1 MSSDPDAA
9 ATFCATLVD
18 QWVRDGVTRAM
29 VAPGSR
35 STPLVLALA
44 RHGGMSLEVFHDER
58 CASFAALGASLAT
71 GMPAVVLCT
80 SGTAATH
87 FHGAVVEA
95 DLSAVPLIVCT
106 ADRPPEMRG
115 RGAPQTIDQRRLY
128 GAAARA
134 FFDPGVPR
142 AEDSVSWRRLARD
155 CVATATATGIDAAT
169 VPGPVQLN
177 LAFAEPLLGDVLDLP
192 APLTERFDRVR
203 AARVPG
209 DELDGIARLVSGRT
223 GVVVAG
229 GASGAAALEL
239 AEALGWP
246 VIADPR
252 SGAWRDHR
260 CLVHHADAVLRH
272 EATANALAPSVIVRL
287 GAAPASKVLSQ
298 WVGRAAAAGAPVVQ
312 VDCDARLH
320 DPDSVATHRI
330 VCDLDEACRELAG
343 KVQPAGGGW
352 LEQWRAVSSA
362 ARGVIGS
369 DTDWSEPMVARLVV
383 SSLPEGSHLVVSS
396 SMPIRDVEWYAE
408 PRHGLVIHSNRGAN
422 GIDGIISTG
431 IGIACATGAPT
442 AVLVGDVAA
451 LHDSSALAG
460 LARRDVDLRIVIVD
474 NDGGAIFD
482 FLAQAEHLDPELFER
497 FWGTPH
503 GTSFVA
509 LAAAHGVAC
518 TEAHDAES
526 LVGALGLR
534 GPHMIVVRSSR
545 PDNVARHRALNAAV
559 ADALRA

>member
-1 MSSDPDAA
+1 MSSAPDAA

-44 RHGGMSLEVFHDER
+44 RHGGMSVEVFHDER

-71 GMPAVVLCT
+71 GIPAVVVCT

-128 GAAARA
+128 GAASRA

-142 AEDSVSWRRLARD
+142 AQEAGSWRRLARD
-155 CVATATATGIDAAT
+155 CVSTAMGVDAAS

-177 LAFAEPLLGDVLDLP
+177 LAFAEPLLGDVFDLP
-192 APLTERFDRVR
+192 APLTERFDGGR
-203 AARVPG
+203 AAPLPV

-252 SGAWRDHR
+252 SGSWRDHR
-260 CLVHHADAVLRH
+260 CLVHHADAVLRD
-272 EATANALAPSVIVRL
+272 EATAGALAPSVVLRL

-298 WVGRAAAAGAPVVQ
+298 WVGRAAAAGAAVVQ

-330 VCDLDEACRELAG
+330 VCDLDGACREMAG
-343 KVQPAGGGW
+343 KVHQAGSGW
-352 LEQWRAVSSA
+352 LERWRAVSSA
-362 ARGVIGS
+362 ARAVVAS
-369 DTDWSEPMVARLVV
+369 DKDWSEPMVARLVV
-383 SSLPEGSHLVVSS
+383 SSLPVGSHLVVSS

-408 PRHGLVIHSNRGAN
+408 PREGLVIHSNRGAN

-431 IGIACATGAPT
+431 IGVACATGAPT

-482 FLAQAEHLDPELFER
+482 FLAQAEHLEPELFER

-509 LAAAHGVAC
+509 LAAAHGIAC

-526 LVGALGLR
+526 LAGALGRR

-545 PDNVARHRALNAAV
+545 PDNVAKHRALNAAV